1 MSEGSAGRDVCA
13 LYIYIL
19 YLLRPKTAI
28 DYHPKSIDYHPK
40 SITFH
45 VPLRRSCARKVAKDT
60 VEQWLGHAMEVATTR
75 TVEQRR
81 VAHDSL
87 GRVAARGLV
96 REVQQTLVPTFEHT
110 MYMQDEHTIA
120 DEKMLDMMKAWISA
134 GSEGYYYEPCVKKK
148 GGSGY
153 QQELPQRKRPKSA
166 AKVAR
171 GWKSRG

>member
-1 MSEGSAGRDVCA
+1 MFHSVGRV
-13 LYIYIL
+13 
-19 YLLRPKTAI
+19 RE
-28 DYHPKSIDYHPK
+28 
-40 SITFH
+40 
-45 VPLRRSCARKVAKDT
+45 KVAKDT